1 MNEIKAWDSL
11 SSISYK
17 TNIEEVLKYIEE
29 NNITDFSVI
38 DKNGFDG
45 EEYGNRFISSIYNRL
60 HNDKKILFVD
70 DKHPFLITVLGGI
83 LIENNFYEK
92 YKDVILDK
100 VKKNIE
106 KEKYI
111 SISKYTYDEEF
122 LKNVIPNVKS
132 IRFDSDVNISD
143 DVKNLCKKS
152 RINAT
157 LQTKDGE
164 FIEISSDKILGV
176 LYKDVVSDEYKSI
189 RLKND
194 ITDFENLKYIGKD
207 KIIKIDY
214 KDVYKEDAIL
224 NEDKE
229 YDKYYNII
237 AKLRENN
244 QNNEVHITVNN
255 KEAFVKSKLY
265 NSDFD
270 YVVVNGIHEFKSK
283 KIKKDNEL
291 LELMVKDIKDSSYSP
306 LEKYIAVYNIAKKF
320 KAYLESPNDKDESRY
335 VDKLLYNDYMVCV
348 GYALSLIHI

>member
-122 LKNVIPNVKS
+122 LKNRR
-132 IRFDSDVNISD
+132 RF
-143 DVKNLCKKS
+143 
-152 RINAT
+152 
-157 LQTKDGE
+157 
-164 FIEISSDKILGV
+164 
-176 LYKDVVSDEYKSI
+176 
-189 RLKND
+189 
-194 ITDFENLKYIGKD
+194 
-207 KIIKIDY
+207 
-214 KDVYKEDAIL
+214 
-224 NEDKE
+224 
-229 YDKYYNII
+229 
-237 AKLRENN
+237 
-244 QNNEVHITVNN
+244 
-255 KEAFVKSKLY
+255 
-265 NSDFD
+265 
-270 YVVVNGIHEFKSK
+270 
-283 KIKKDNEL
+283 
-291 LELMVKDIKDSSYSP
+291 
-306 LEKYIAVYNIAKKF
+306 
-320 KAYLESPNDKDESRY
+320 
-335 VDKLLYNDYMVCV
+335 
-348 GYALSLIHI
+348 